1 MSRSQ
6 STLESHL
13 TKAKAPQRQSYV
25 IGCQY
30 MYFKTQSPGIQTSQ
44 GDKKESF
51 SVKACYVSKI
61 ACWYFARTEQ
71 EGSIPRAAQHTISLT
86 PCPVAARGSLDF
98 CFLSLPLLQL
108 PRVMQPSPLL
118 RVFCG
123 GNSCVVWPDLHC
135 RGKWWVYMFP
145 LSLKEDNNNN
155 KKTCYFSLLGSGG
168 RRVIRCWL

>member
-98 CFLSLPLLQL
+98 CFLSLLMLIGL
-108 PRVMQPSPLL
+108 K
-118 RVFCG
+118 
-123 GNSCVVWPDLHC
+123 
-135 RGKWWVYMFP
+135 GKDFTTEYVRESHWH
-145 LSLKEDNNNN
+145 L
-155 KKTCYFSLLGSGG
+155 
-168 RRVIRCWL
+168 RRVNPLQGLLLPVVCYGSCWLQPFRPQVEKIKSVKISHTELFIYVLYPLI